1 MLNRIEKNK
10 SSWMKDKMKQKRKD
24 KYHFFISSI
33 WMLILLM
40 LKKHYL
46 LYFAVC
52 IIEFYGNRYLS
63 ILPIFHQ
70 NLALSLFSKSIN
82 QMHLKKEKCNQMV
95 QKQRIIAIKDIY

>member
-1 MLNRIEKNK
+1 
-10 SSWMKDKMKQKRKD
+10 
-24 KYHFFISSI
+24 
-33 WMLILLM
+33 MLILLM

-46 LYFAVC
+46 LYFTVC

-63 ILPIFHQ
+63 TILPIFHQ